1 MILATRHTSQLP
13 GNDCRYIMDI
23 DLAGFGAPWD
33 EFIRHGAELRAECA
47 GQPETQYLAGQAA
60 FLQRLYLR
68 PRFFATEY
76 FRERYE
82 ATARDNLRRIL
93 ADLAQRGYAIPAR

>member
-1 MILATRHTSQLP
+1 MILATRHTSRPP

-33 EFIRHGAELRAECA
+33 EFIRQGAELRAEFA
-47 GQPETQYLAGQAA
+47 SQSDAQYCSAQAIFLRRLAV
-60 FLQRLYLR
+60 R

-76 FRERYE
+76 FRQRYE
-82 ATARDNLRRIL
+82 ATARENLRRVL
-93 ADLAQRGYAIPAR
+93 ADLAARGYSGSTR